1 GVVARLGRPRLR
13 QGGWVHDVRFSPDAR
28 RIAAVGSDNAVR
40 VWDGD
45 TGKALFVVRRPEGG
59 FERVAF
65 SPDGKVVLAA
75 GHGKGA
81 CDLRRID
88 AASGDVTARLPLKAP
103 RLARSALQFNR
114 DGSRLALG
122 TPDTRELRVLDTA
135 TGATAWAVKLGKET
149 PGGTA
154 FAADGGT

>member
-1 GVVARLGRPRLR
+1 G
-13 QGGWVHDVRFSPDAR
+13 
-28 RIAAVGSDNAVR
+28 
-40 VWDGD
+40 
-45 TGKALFVVRRPEGG
+45 E
-59 FERVAF
+59 
-65 SPDGKVVLAA
+65 
-75 GHGKGA
+75 
-81 CDLRRID
+81 
-88 AASGDVTARLPLKAP
+88 VTARLPLKAP

-154 FAADGGT
+154 FAADGGTVAVATDAGLVRLFGRAGEPAGVLAAPGTVLGNVALSPNGQMAVAHDRTSRELIAWDRGTRGIGWKKRYWGDHSLTFSPDGRTLLQAAEGF